1 MVGGGGRT
9 GAGDRTE
16 VFDGGVNGARTPH
29 RERAFVPVREHSR
42 RPAARVF
49 ANFSRCHAGNGRGAG
64 HPERARGGVGR
75 ARRDNA
81 RARPARHPAGRVGN
95 VHDGAHRA
103 SHALALVR
111 MARPAATNT
120 RPKCTAR
127 ASRPESAKSAPA
139 WQLPPFLFVTS
150 RRVTNP
156 QLDTTRTN
164 RGAAD
169 ASSGNESN
177 ESTNTGTVNTSRSS
191 TDARG
196 ALLRQR
202 ESHVRAGV
210 AVRARGGCGD

>member
-1 MVGGGGRT
+1 MGQRRWSEEEENRSGRSYRSLRWRRQWRPHAT
-9 GAGDRTE
+9 SR
-16 VFDGGVNGARTPH
+16 ARVCTRP
-29 RERAFVPVREHSR
+29 RALAASR
-42 RPAARVF
+42 RARLRQLLSM
-49 ANFSRCHAGNGRGAG
+49 SRWKRPRGG
-64 HPERARGGVGR
+64 TPERARGGVGR

-164 RGAAD
+164 RGAARCL
-169 ASSGNESN
+169 
-177 ESTNTGTVNTSRSS
+177 V
-191 TDARG
+191 
-196 ALLRQR
+196 R
-202 ESHVRAGV
+202 ERIERIDEYRYS
-210 AVRARGGCGD
+210 